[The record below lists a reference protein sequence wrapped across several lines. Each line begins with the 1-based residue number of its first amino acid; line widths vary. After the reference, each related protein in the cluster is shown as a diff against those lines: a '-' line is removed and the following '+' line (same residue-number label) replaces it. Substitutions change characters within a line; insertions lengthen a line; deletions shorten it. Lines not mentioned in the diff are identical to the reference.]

1 MNKLSDEPFHLS
13 KERPENTV
21 EIVIVGNELLSGT
34 TLDTNSHWLTQQLT
48 NLGFLV
54 RRKTT
59 IRDDLGEI
67 SGTFKEVLS
76 RKPAWVISIGGLGPT
91 FDDMTL
97 LGLARSLGKVLEINP
112 KALEQLK
119 ERYRNRAK
127 LYGKKY
133 SRITK
138 ASLKMVTLPRGSEPL
153 KNTEGSAP
161 GVLTESRGGTKIV
174 SLPGVPREMKAIFL
188 QELKPMLEKV
198 PGRIRRFEQWL
209 YIEGVSE
216 SKIAP
221 CVHKIVKESSQAVYV
236 KSHPFGFKKGKSLI
250 KVQFIAQSE
259 NEQDSLKLLDRA
271 CTKLIQ
277 NIKSLG
283 GAARFIRRRSI

>member
-1 MNKLSDEPFHLS
+1 MS
-13 KERPENTV
+13 KKRSENTV

-48 NLGFLV
+48 SLGFLV
-54 RRKTT
+54 LRKTT
-59 IRDDLGEI
+59 IRDELGEI
-67 SGTFKEVLS
+67 SSIFKEVSS
-76 RKPAWVISIGGLGPT
+76 RKPAWIISLGGLGPT

-97 LGLARSLGKVLEINP
+97 LGLAKSIG
-112 KALEQLK
+112 KALEVNSKALELLK

-138 ASLKMVTLPRGSEPL
+138 TSLKMVRLPRGSEPL

-161 GVLTESRGGTKIV
+161 GVLTESRGTKIV
-174 SLPGVPREMKAIFL
+174 SLPGVPREMKAIF
-188 QELKPMLEKV
+188 QNELKPMLEKV

-209 YIEGVSE
+209 YVEGVSE

-221 CVHKIVKESSQAVYV
+221 SVHKIVKESSQAVYV
-236 KSHPFGFKKGKSLI
+236 KSHPFGFKKGKSVI
-250 KVQFIAQSE
+250 KIQIIASSQ
-259 NEQDSLKLLDRA
+259 NEEDSLKLLESA
-271 CTKLIQ
+271 STKLIR
-277 NIKSLG
+277 NVKLLG
-283 GAARFIRRRSI
+283 GAARSIRHRSIR